1 MKKNKTGYFFPENE
15 YTRYIIGCFKN
26 EDFVPHMLKEY
37 SELFIDSP
45 KISRYYKH
53 EEWTIIPCPVEKIS
67 GGFDL
72 PGLT

>member
-45 KISRYYKH
+45 KISGYYKH
-53 EEWTIIPCPVEKIS
+53 E
-67 GGFDL
+67 
-72 PGLT
+72 